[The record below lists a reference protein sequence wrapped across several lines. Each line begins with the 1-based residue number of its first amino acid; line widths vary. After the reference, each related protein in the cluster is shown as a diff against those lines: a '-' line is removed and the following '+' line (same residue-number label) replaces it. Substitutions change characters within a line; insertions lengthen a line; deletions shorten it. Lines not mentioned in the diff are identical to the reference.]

1 MLYVAA
7 MFVHIYMGTIGV
19 EGAFEAMAD
28 GNVDVNWAK
37 ERHSL
42 WYEEEMQAGAGQRP
56 GDAAGRITG
65 ISIRDKNARPC
76 GRAFCYKG
84 AMRIIGLAGW
94 SGSGKTTLIKKLIP
108 RLIARGISVSTLKHA
123 HHGFDLDQPGKDSF
137 FHRTAGA
144 TEVIIS
150 SAKRWAILHELR
162 EQPEW
167 DMAALVGKM
176 SPVDLVLVE
185 GFKRDAFPKLE
196 IHRIANGKP
205 LIHPEDPH
213 IVAVASDSAL
223 PAARVPVI
231 DLNDIEAIADLLLKH
246 AVPIGAGRIRER
258 LMAQLTDDCFAF
270 SGPLLPLEDME
281 RLIGERVAPV
291 AETERV
297 ALARRARPR
306 DRRRREGAGRSA
318 AVR

>member
-1 MLYVAA
+1 
-7 MFVHIYMGTIGV
+7 
-19 EGAFEAMAD
+19 
-28 GNVDVNWAK
+28 
-37 ERHSL
+37 
-42 WYEEEMQAGAGQRP
+42 
-56 GDAAGRITG
+56 
-65 ISIRDKNARPC
+65 
-76 GRAFCYKG
+76 
-84 AMRIIGLAGW
+84 MRIIGLAGW

-213 IVAVASDSAL
+213 IVAVASDTAL
-223 PAARVPVI
+223 PQAKVPVV
-231 DLNDIEAIADLLLKH
+231 DLNDIEAIADILVKH
-246 AVPIGAGRIRER
+246 AVP
-258 LMAQLTDDCFAF
+258 
-270 SGPLLPLEDME
+270 
-281 RLIGERVAPV
+281 VA
-291 AETERV
+291 
-297 ALARRARPR
+297 AR
-306 DRRRREGAGRSA
+306 SS
-318 AVR
+318 

>member
-1 MLYVAA
+1 
-7 MFVHIYMGTIGV
+7 
-19 EGAFEAMAD
+19 
-28 GNVDVNWAK
+28 
-37 ERHSL
+37 
-42 WYEEEMQAGAGQRP
+42 
-56 GDAAGRITG
+56 
-65 ISIRDKNARPC
+65 
-76 GRAFCYKG
+76 
-84 AMRIIGLAGW
+84 MRIIGLAGW

-108 RLIARGISVSTLKHA
+108 RLIARGIAVSTLKHA

-167 DMAALVGKM
+167 DLAALVGKM

-196 IHRIANGKP
+196 VHRIANGKP

-223 PAARVPVI
+223 PAAAVPVV

-246 AVPIGAGRIRER
+246 AVPI
-258 LMAQLTDDCFAF
+258 
-270 SGPLLPLEDME
+270 
-281 RLIGERVAPV
+281 
-291 AETERV
+291 
-297 ALARRARPR
+297 
-306 DRRRREGAGRSA
+306 
-318 AVR
+318 

>member
-1 MLYVAA
+1 
-7 MFVHIYMGTIGV
+7 
-19 EGAFEAMAD
+19 
-28 GNVDVNWAK
+28 
-37 ERHSL
+37 
-42 WYEEEMQAGAGQRP
+42 
-56 GDAAGRITG
+56 
-65 ISIRDKNARPC
+65 
-76 GRAFCYKG
+76 
-84 AMRIIGLAGW
+84 MRIIGLAGW

-108 RLIARGISVSTLKHA
+108 RLIARGIAVSTLKHA

-167 DMAALVGKM
+167 DLAALVGKM

-223 PAARVPVI
+223 PQARVPVI

-246 AVPIGAGRIRER
+246 AVPI
-258 LMAQLTDDCFAF
+258 
-270 SGPLLPLEDME
+270 
-281 RLIGERVAPV
+281 
-291 AETERV
+291 
-297 ALARRARPR
+297 
-306 DRRRREGAGRSA
+306 
-318 AVR
+318 